1 MPIHY
6 HLFGAKGGVGTTTV
20 AAALALT
27 ASTDRLADVRAVHRD
42 DLYAMLGFG
51 GRDYPDGQPVTGNHN
66 LTMFDH
72 GERAHLDGTI
82 IVNDNGTNIDAI
94 SDASGYRLLVTR
106 GCYMALRRAVH
117 EEAVKHIDGI
127 ILVEEPGRALGRR
140 EVADV
145 IGKPIVATIP
155 VKDTICRAID
165 AGVLVHRLPDDLRR
179 AARNILTALPAVR
192 PVLA

>member
-27 ASTDRLADVRAVHRD
+27 ASTDRLTDVRAVHRD

-66 LTMFDH
+66 LTMFDF
-72 GERAHLDGTI
+72 GARAELGGTI
-82 IVNDNGTNIDAI
+82 IVTDHGTDLVRIGD
-94 SDASGYRLLVTR
+94 DGYNLLVVR
-106 GCYMALRRAVH
+106 GCYMAMRRAVH
-117 EEAVKHIDGI
+117 AESVKHIDGI

-165 AGVLVHRLPDDLRR
+165 AGVLVSRLPDDLRR
-179 AARNILTALPAVR
+179 AAQKILTALPAVS
-192 PVLA
+192 PVRA

>member
-27 ASTDRLADVRAVHRD
+27 ASTDRLTDVRAVHRD

-51 GRDYPDGQPVTGNHN
+51 GRDYPDGQQVTGD

-72 GERAHLDGTI
+72 GERTSLGGTI

-165 AGVLVHRLPDDLRR
+165 AGVLVHRLPNDLRR
-179 AARNILTALPAVR
+179 AARDILTALPAVR